1 MTRTGK
7 KMDWVDWLFVW
18 FLAGLLAV
26 LIGGGLMRLCS
37 VETRF
42 HDRLV
47 RQGYSEEEAWVLMA
61 RYGEL
66 MEGEGALQQ

>member
-1 MTRTGK
+1 MTRTDK

-18 FLAGLLAV
+18 FWAGLLAV
-26 LIGGGLMRLCS
+26 LIGGGLAKLCS

-47 RQGYSEEEAWVLMA
+47 QQGYSEEGAWVLVMK
-61 RYGEL
+61 YGGL
-66 MEGEGALQQ
+66 VEGGGK